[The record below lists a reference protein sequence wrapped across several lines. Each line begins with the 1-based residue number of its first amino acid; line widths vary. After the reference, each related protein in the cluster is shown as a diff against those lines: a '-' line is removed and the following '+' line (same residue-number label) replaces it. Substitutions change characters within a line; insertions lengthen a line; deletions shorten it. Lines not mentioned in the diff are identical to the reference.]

1 MKSSL
6 ETKLGV
12 FFAMV
17 LLAAVIILEMA
28 GGSDLFK
35 RGYRISGY
43 WNNVLELKEGDLV
56 KMAGKPVG
64 KVEKIEFADEKVRV
78 SMKLDSK
85 FPVKTDSKATIKF
98 AGLMGQNYVAVTL
111 GSAKTP
117 KFEDG
122 GVIETTEQAD
132 FSAIMAKLDN
142 VASGVEN
149 ITKTFSGDSIQNI
162 LGPMT
167 DFLKQ
172 NNPKL
177 TAVIG
182 NLQRISDSIA
192 AGEGTVGKLI
202 HDPALYHASLH
213 TVTNLDTAIAS
224 FNATSADLKDVLA
237 EAKTAVKNAQA
248 IVTDLTA
255 GKGTIGKLLKD
266 DSLHRES
273 TAALAKLNELM
284 DGIKRGEGSAG
295 KLLKDEKLYAEA
307 TTAMTQLKEIFQKI
321 NSGQGSVGKLVN
333 DDSLF
338 KNAKMTLQKLD
349 KATDGLEDQ
358 GPLSVL
364 GIAVQNLF

>member
-12 FFAMV
+12 FFA
-17 LLAAVIILEMA
+17 LALIAAVIILEMA

-35 RGYRISGY
+35 RGYHVSGF

-56 KMAGKPVG
+56 KMAGKPIG
-64 KVEKIEFADEKVRV
+64 RVEKIDFADEKVKV
-78 SMKLDSK
+78 VMKLESRY
-85 FPVKTDSKATIKF
+85 PVKTDSKATIKF
-98 AGLMGQNYVAVTL
+98 AGLMGQNYVSVTL
-111 GSAKTP
+111 GSP
-117 KFEDG
+117 KSPAFEEG
-122 GVIETTEQAD
+122 GVIDTTEQAD
-132 FSAIMAKLDN
+132 LSAIMAKLDN

-149 ITKTFSGDSIQNI
+149 ITKTFSGDSIQNV

-177 TAVIG
+177 TAIIG
-182 NLQRISDSIA
+182 NIQTISTKIA
-192 AGEGTVGKLI
+192 DGDGTVGKLI
-202 HDPALYHASLH
+202 HDPALYNSALN
-213 TVTNLDTAIAS
+213 TVTNLNSTAD
-224 FNATSADLKDVLA
+224 DLKAILA
-237 EAKTAVKNAQA
+237 DAKSAVTNVQK
-248 IVTDLTA
+248 IVA
-255 GKGTIGKLLKD
+255 EIGEGKGTVGKLLKD
-266 DSLHRES
+266 DSLHRE
-273 TAALAKLNELM
+273 TTNALAKINDLM

-307 TTAMTQLKEIFQKI
+307 STAMTQLKEILQKI

-349 KATDGLEDQ
+349 KATEGLEDQ
-358 GPLSVL
+358 GPLSIL

>member
-17 LLAAVIILEMA
+17 LIAAVMILEMA

-35 RGYRISGY
+35 RGYHLAGY

-64 KVEKIEFADEKVRV
+64 KVEKIEFADDKVRV
-78 SMKLDSK
+78 TMKLDSK
-85 FPVKTDSKATIKF
+85 FAVKTDAKATIKF
-98 AGLMGQNYVAVTL
+98 AGLLGQNYVAVTL
-111 GSAKTP
+111 GSARTP
-117 KFEDG
+117 KFEEG

-149 ITKTFSGDSIQNI
+149 ITKTFSGDSIQNV

-182 NLQRISDSIA
+182 NLQTISGQIA
-192 AGEGTVGKLI
+192 DGKGTVGKLI
-202 HDPALYHASLH
+202 SDDALYNTSLS
-213 TVTNLDTAIAS
+213 TDTNLNSAIAS
-224 FNATSADLKDVLA
+224 FNATAADLKDILA
-237 EAKTAVKNAQA
+237 EAKTAVKNAQN
-248 IVTDLTA
+248 IVADLSE

-266 DSLHRES
+266 ESLHRES
-273 TAALAKLNELM
+273 TNALAKVNELM

-295 KLLKDEKLYAEA
+295 KLLKDEKLYSEA
-307 TTAMTQLKEIFQKI
+307 TTAMTQLKEIFEKI
-321 NSGQGSVGKLVN
+321 NRGQGSVGKLVN
-333 DDSLF
+333 DDTLY

-349 KATDGLEDQ
+349 KATEGLEDQ
-358 GPLSVL
+358 GPLSIL

>member
-17 LLAAVIILEMA
+17 LIAAVLILEMA

-35 RGYRISGY
+35 RGYHLSGY
-43 WNNVLELKEGDLV
+43 WNNVLELKEGDFV
-56 KMAGKPVG
+56 KMAGKPIG
-64 KVEKIEFADEKVRV
+64 KVEKIEFADDKVRV
-78 SMKLDSK
+78 TMKLDSK
-85 FPVKTDSKATIKF
+85 FAVKTDAKATIKF
-98 AGLMGQNYVAVTL
+98 AGLLGQNYVAVTL
-111 GSAKTP
+111 GSARTP

-149 ITKTFSGDSIQNI
+149 ITKTFSGDSIQNV

-182 NLQRISDSIA
+182 NIQTISGQIA
-192 AGEGTVGKLI
+192 DGKGTVGKLI
-202 HDPALYHASLH
+202 NDDALYNSSLS
-213 TVTNLDTAIAS
+213 TVTNLNSAITS
-224 FNATSADLKDVLA
+224 FNATAADLKDILA
-237 EAKTAVKNAQA
+237 EAKTAVKNAQT
-248 IVTDLTA
+248 IVADLTE

-266 DSLHRES
+266 DSVHRES
-273 TAALAKLNELM
+273 TNALAKVNELM

-295 KLLKDEKLYAEA
+295 KLLKDEKLYSEA
-307 TTAMTQLKEIFQKI
+307 TTAMTQLKEIFEKI
-321 NSGQGSVGKLVN
+321 NRGQGSVGKLVN
-333 DDSLF
+333 DDALY

-349 KATDGLEDQ
+349 KATEGLEDQ
-358 GPLSVL
+358 GPLSIL
-364 GIAVQNLF
+364 GIAVQSLF

>member
-17 LLAAVIILEMA
+17 LIAAVIILEMA

-35 RGYRISGY
+35 RGYRVSGY

-78 SMKLDSK
+78 TMKLDSK
-85 FPVKTDSKATIKF
+85 FAVKTDSKATIKF

-111 GSAKTP
+111 GSARTP

-149 ITKTFSGDSIQNI
+149 ITKTFSGDSIQNV

-182 NLQRISDSIA
+182 NLQTISGQIA
-192 AGEGTVGKLI
+192 DGKGSVGKLI
-202 HDPALYHASLH
+202 NDDALYNSSLS
-213 TVTNLDTAIAS
+213 TVTNLNSAIAS
-224 FNATSADLKDVLA
+224 FNSTAADLKDILA
-237 EAKTAVKNAQA
+237 EAKTAVKNAQT
-248 IVTDLTA
+248 IVADLTE

-266 DSLHRES
+266 ESVHRES
-273 TAALAKLNELM
+273 TNALAKVNELM

-295 KLLKDEKLYAEA
+295 KLLKDEKLYSEA
-307 TTAMTQLKEIFQKI
+307 TTAMTQLKEIFEKI
-321 NSGQGSVGKLVN
+321 NRGQGSVGKLVN
-333 DDSLF
+333 DDALY

-349 KATDGLEDQ
+349 KATEGLEDQ
-358 GPLSVL
+358 GPLSIL
-364 GIAVQNLF
+364 GIAVQSLF